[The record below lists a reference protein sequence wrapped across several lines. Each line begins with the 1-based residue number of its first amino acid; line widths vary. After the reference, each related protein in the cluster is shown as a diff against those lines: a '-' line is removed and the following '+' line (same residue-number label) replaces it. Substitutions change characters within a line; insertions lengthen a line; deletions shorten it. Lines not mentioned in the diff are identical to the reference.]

1 MSAQAITAEFTRV
14 SRHELNQRLLRIEY
28 CLEKLTLEQIWSRE
42 HEIENSVG
50 NLVLHLC
57 GNVRQWIVSGVA
69 GAEDNRDRDAEFSRR
84 ETMAAEELARRLR
97 ETVEEANEIL
107 ANLSPDEF
115 LDKRKIQVYNV
126 TVLNAV
132 YHVVEHFGEHT
143 GQIIWATKRMLGQDL
158 NFYGYLKDSS
168 SAAEGDRL
176 P

>member
-1 MSAQAITAEFTRV
+1 MSTQAITAEFIRV

-57 GNVRQWIVSGVA
+57 GNVRQWIISGVA
-69 GAEDNRDRDAEFSRR
+69 GAPDNRDRDAEFSRR
-84 ETMAAEELARRLR
+84 EPVHAGELARRLS

-107 ANLSPDEF
+107 ANLTPDE
-115 LDKRKIQVYNV
+115 LLGKRKIQVYNL
-126 TVLNAV
+126 TVLNTV

-143 GQIIWATKRMLGQDL
+143 GQIMWATKLMLGENL
-158 NFYGYLKDSS
+158 NFYGYLNDSS

>member
-1 MSAQAITAEFTRV
+1 MSTQALTDEFIRV
-14 SRHELNQRLLRIEY
+14 SRHELRQRLLRIEY

-57 GNVRQWIVSGVA
+57 GNIRQWIISGVA
-69 GAEDNRDRDAEFSRR
+69 GAADNRDRDAEFSRR
-84 ETMAAEELARRLR
+84 EPMGAGELAKRLR
-97 ETVEEANEIL
+97 ETVEEASEIL
-107 ANLSPDEF
+107 AELTPGE
-115 LDKRKIQVYNV
+115 LLGKRKIQVYHL

-143 GQIIWATKRMLGQDL
+143 GQIMCATKRMLGEDL
-158 NFYGYLKDSS
+158 NFYGYLKDASLAS
-168 SAAEGDRL
+168 KGNRL

>member
-1 MSAQAITAEFTRV
+1 MSTQAIAAEFIRV
-14 SRHELNQRLLRIEY
+14 SRQELNRRLLRIEY

-57 GNVRQWIVSGVA
+57 GNVRQWIISGVA

-84 ETMAAEELARRLR
+84 EPIDAGELARRLR

-107 ANLSPDEF
+107 ASLTPDE
-115 LDKRKIQVYNV
+115 LLEKRKIQVYNP

-143 GQIIWATKRMLGQDL
+143 GQIIWATKRMLGEDL
-158 NFYGYLKDSS
+158 NFYAYLKDSS
-168 SAAEGDRL
+168 SAAERDRT